1 MPVSLMETIVG
12 EEINIPGPTE
22 NWYVGNGRLKVTF
35 TCGLYNWITSI
46 SYITLKIWK
55 KISKLKEIKS
65 FSRSWVLGFPI
76 VILSVYL
83 APNIVTMNE
92 KTNWSYFKIFQFMPA
107 KQYISV
113 PLYYPSRSDA
123 RRKISYLGRK
133 KSVCILDSG
142 PASDLNLLSWAS
154 GREHSQIFHNLRAE
168 GRTLVCLQPYRSRV
182 QN

>member
-1 MPVSLMETIVG
+1 
-12 EEINIPGPTE
+12 
-22 NWYVGNGRLKVTF
+22 
-35 TCGLYNWITSI
+35 
-46 SYITLKIWK
+46 
-55 KISKLKEIKS
+55 
-65 FSRSWVLGFPI
+65 
-76 VILSVYL
+76 
-83 APNIVTMNE
+83 
-92 KTNWSYFKIFQFMPA
+92 MPA